1 MSPVML
7 IYKIMTHAEWESF
20 EQLGRFT
27 GSPVDQAD
35 GFIHFS
41 TASTMEET
49 AAKHF
54 ADQENLRL
62 IWGHDHILGAALK
75 WEVSR
80 GGIEFPHL
88 YRDWMMEEVAG
99 HAALPLVNGRHIFPA
114 PPA

>member
-1 MSPVML
+1 ML
-7 IYKIMTHAEWESF
+7 IYKIMTQDEWDSF
-20 EQLGRFT
+20 QSLGRFT
-27 GSPVDQAD
+27 GSPVDLAD

-54 ADQENLRL
+54 AGQENLRL
-62 IWGHDHILGAALK
+62 AWGPDQILGVALK

-80 GGIEFPHL
+80 GGLEFPHL
-88 YRDWMMEEVAG
+88 YRDWMLEEVSG
-99 HAALPLVNGRHIFPA
+99 HAALPLINGAHQFPE